1 MKYWKYYTIGS
12 GLALLTG
19 YVLSN
24 PLLFGICNRIYS
36 FNDQL
41 GCLDWS
47 ISAVGEPLLI
57 FSAIIFLFL
66 ISFLF
71 IRERAFLP
79 WLWFALWWLPLSM
92 IVIYVASSGENSW
105 MPLYSHSQGEVA
117 LFMASLFT
125 IISLGIIAYKQ
136 FNLGKNSK

>member
-19 YVLSN
+19 YALSN
-24 PLLFGICNRIYS
+24 PLLFGICTRIYR

-47 ISAVGEPLLI
+47 ISAIGEPLII
-57 FSAIIFLFL
+57 FSAVVFLFL

-71 IRERAFLP
+71 VRKSAYLP
-79 WLWFALWWLPLSM
+79 WLRFAFWWLPISAV
-92 IVIYVASSGENSW
+92 VIYIASSGENSW
-105 MPLYSHSQGEVA
+105 MPLYSYSQGEVA
-117 LFMASLFT
+117 AFMASLFT
-125 IISLGIIAYKQ
+125 IISLAIIGWKQ
-136 FNLGKNSK
+136 FGPKK